1 MGLLLMSLLLC
12 SCATEKP
19 IHLQLPP
26 TVSMNADAGRG
37 GLLMVEVHL
46 ANGEKLPFVI
56 DTGAAMTVFDKSLEP
71 KLGKPVDTGTL
82 VNFGVKQEVNAYATP
97 QLYLGNVLLR
107 KVGTNVVT
115 FDRKKLADQDQSAYK
130 GFIGMDV
137 LQNYCIQLDFAAG
150 KVHFLDDEHADK
162 TNWGTAF
169 PLTDIGD
176 GCFYINDNLTGMKG
190 PASLVDT
197 GCNQSGWLWPSLYR
211 QWTNQESGADEKV
224 RAGPIPGGEVY
235 HELYRQWR
243 NQEPWAGVKVHSPD
257 GTLGGE
263 IYHDLDLRV
272 LDTKSIDGHTKWN
285 GIGLRALAQNLV
297 TFDFPNRTLYL
308 KHISSWSLPPRDD
321 EAAMKSAAYSSIKT
335 FRNLLHMNQLPGMPK
350 GDQGTTTDFDF
361 NHDSSPY
368 LDTGTWAA
376 VKNGD
381 SLSIYHYTFTRTA
394 KHGAWKLQKAWR
406 TDHHGHTIEEYPV
419 R

>member
-1 MGLLLMSLLLC
+1 MNPRGLYPFMGLLLMSLLLC

-82 VNFGVKQEVNAYATP
+82 VNFGVKQEVNAYAAP

-107 KVGTNVVT
+107 KAGTNVVT

-211 QWTNQESGADEKV
+211 QWTNQESAADEK
-224 RAGPIPGGEVY
+224 IY
-235 HELYRQWR
+235 
-243 NQEPWAGVKVHSPD
+243 SPD

-263 IYHDLDLRV
+263 IYHDIDLRQ
-272 LDTKSIDGHTKWN
+272 LDAKAAASDDGHVKFN
-285 GIGLRALAQNLV
+285 GVGLRALAQNLV
-297 TFDFPNRTLYL
+297 TFDFPKRTMYL
-308 KHISSWSLPPRDD
+308 KHVSNWPLLTKDY
-321 EAAMKSAAYSSIKT
+321 EVTVESAAKSSAKT
-335 FRNLLHMNQLPGMPK
+335 LVHLLYRNQLPGMPK
-350 GDQGTTTDFDF
+350 GDQGTTTDFHFDQ
-361 NHDSSPY
+361 DSSPY
-368 LDTGTWAA
+368 LDTGTLD
-376 VKNGD
+376 VLKTGD
-381 SLSIYHYTFTRTA
+381 SSSIYHYTFTRTS